1 MKEHNKTSVTSIIEK
16 TMQMKSQF
24 NRVVAVDTLST
35 QVVYFITFRLLLQF
49 MELLLYGITTQIT
62 SDSSLDIILSN
73 KLGTHKMVSIPHLR
87 KSLL

>member
-16 TMQMKSQF
+16 TLQMKSQF
-24 NRVVAVDTLST
+24 NRVVAVDTLSI
-35 QVVYFITFRLLLQF
+35 QVFISFRLLLQF

-62 SDSSLDIILSN
+62 YDNNLYIILSN
-73 KLGTHKMVSIPHLR
+73 KVGTHKMVSIPHIR

>member
-16 TMQMKSQF
+16 TLQMKSQF

-35 QVVYFITFRLLLQF
+35 QVVYTSLLLQF

-62 SDSSLDIILSN
+62 SDSSLY
-73 KLGTHKMVSIPHLR
+73 PF
-87 KSLL
+87 